1 MSITR
6 GTIQTQIRRRIAD
19 DGTSE
24 FYSDTFINDII
35 DAVALTWSTVINRYD
50 PNYYI
55 AHQAYT
61 GVTDATDANY
71 EFYNYASDHTAFVKL
86 ERRHGTGAGTVYQT
100 VKQVNEEDQDKYRIA
115 GASLLTLP
123 DSLTNI
129 QQTVSNWGNRFRLIP
144 APTNTSY
151 LYRLKYLR
159 RPTASASDEALLD
172 FPDEWAEVIRL
183 ACAIKILSRSSDA
196 ATNPMIQNLREE
208 LNQEFGI
215 LRDSHRRKAMTIE
228 GIGPLEQM

>member
-6 GTIQTQIRRRIAD
+6 GTMQTQIRRRIAD
-19 DGTSE
+19 DGTTE

-35 DAVALTWSTVINRYD
+35 DAVCITWGTVINRYV
-50 PNYYI
+50 PNFYL

-61 GVTDATDANY
+61 GVTDALDANY
-71 EFYNYASDHTAFVKL
+71 EFYDYPADHVAFVKL
-86 ERRHGTGAGTVYQT
+86 ERRYGTGTGTVYQT

-115 GASLLTLP
+115 GASLLSLP

-129 QQTVSNWGNRFRLIP
+129 QQTVSNWGDRFRLIP
-144 APTNTSY
+144 APTNSSY

-159 RPTASASDEALLD
+159 RPTTSASDEAVLD
-172 FPDEWAEVIRL
+172 IPDEWGEVIRL
-183 ACAIKILSRSSDA
+183 ACAIKVLSRSSDA

-215 LRDSHRRKAMTIE
+215 LKESHRRKAMTIE
-228 GIGPLEQM
+228 GLGPLEQM